1 MMYIKG
7 LMEGMELD
15 ASKKET
21 KILNA
26 MLDLLTDLANDVSDL
41 NEDVSQIY
49 DEIDAMDEDM
59 DDLESYVFGEEDD
72 EEEDDEEYE
81 DGLFEITCPN
91 CGEVVCVD
99 EEMLTDENLACPNC
113 ASVSAS
119 AMSAAVTPPLAVRR
133 QRQPDVVP
141 AVDQDVRV
149 VVRVLRGAGH
159 GVRERHRRREVRRL
173 ALVDQRAVP
182 VGPAGR

>member
-1 MMYIKG
+1 MNLTEKTAYIKG

-72 EEEDDEEYE
+72 EEEDEEEYE

-113 ASVSAS
+113 A
-119 AMSAAVTPPLAVRR
+119 TKFEI
-133 QRQPDVVP
+133 DFG
-141 AVDQDVRV
+141 DDCDC
-149 VVRVLRGAGH
+149 GDCDCGCH
-159 GVRERHRRREVRRL
+159 KE
-173 ALVDQRAVP
+173 
-182 VGPAGR
+182 